1 MVFDIYNRLV
11 AILYLQPI
19 SRLLVIRNKV
29 NGSVHFGSRT
39 TYRGKQAIWVVRKG
53 GEKKNGQPTEGN
65 DPSGLSERLKK
76 RKTDNLQRKTSRLG
90 CPKSWKD
97 SFLFVLPI
105 VLCSILAIAIDYESP
120 QANESDHTDCQI
132 ESVVSKEAVLR
143 QTREYNIAND
153 NTQHT
158 YHGS

>member
-29 NGSVHFGSRT
+29 NCSVHFGSRT
-39 TYRGKQAIWVVRKG
+39 TYRGKQAVWVVRKTE
-53 GEKKNGQPTEGN
+53 EKKNGQPTEEN
-65 DPSGLSERLKK
+65 DPSGLSEKPERL
-76 RKTDNLQRKTSRLG
+76 
-90 CPKSWKD
+90 
-97 SFLFVLPI
+97 FLFVLHI